1 MQSNGSVLS
10 SITYLQ
16 VTRSPGWQQRQC
28 TKVADKTILEREV
41 AGEGTL

>member
-16 VTRSPGWQQRQC
+16 VTRSPGWQRQC